1 MNTLPRLLATG
12 LAVAAL
18 QLHLHAAPSART
30 TAVLRARGEAAAALS
45 AGNPALALATLRGA
59 ASRGPLSTAEDTQVI
74 ATLCSLAREMEAAS
88 PGGGRSAAGLALNE
102 GKRARPKM
110 NPREAALTA
119 LALGELNE
127 LTLGDHDTARGHY
140 EAALGTGA
148 TSAAARRGLDRI
160 AWREAL
166 ISAKASENTSLRRRT
181 S

>member
-1 MNTLPRLLATG
+1 MNMLPRLLATA

-18 QLHLHAAPSART
+18 QINLHAAPSARA
-30 TAVLRARGEAAAALS
+30 TALLRARSEAAAALS

-59 ASRGPLSTAEDTQVI
+59 ASRGPLATAEDTQVI

-88 PGGGRSAAGLALNE
+88 PGGGRTAAGLALNE

-110 NPREAALTA
+110 NPREAALGA
-119 LALGELNE
+119 
-127 LTLGDHDTARGHY
+127 
-140 EAALGTGA
+140 GA
-148 TSAAARRGLDRI
+148 TSTAARRGLDRI

-166 ISAKASENTSLRRRT
+166 ISAKASENASLRRRT